1 MRGYEL
7 SINVQNF
14 TQKELAKAEL
24 LFNVLQGGGLLY
36 FDPSCSPTS
45 KHECYAYSL
54 KIILKIINN
63 M

>member
-24 LFNVLQGGGLLY
+24 LFNVLQGGGY
-36 FDPSCSPTS
+36 FILIHPVGLHQSTNATPT
-45 KHECYAYSL
+45 A
-54 KIILKIINN
+54 
-63 M
+63 